1 MSGGSVVTHTT
12 EAIYERGVLRPISQQ
27 LPLKEGQRVRVAVE
41 LIPDQAQGDLT
52 SPEASFINQ
61 MKAERRVLTIAP
73 PPEPPPSNWKP
84 LLILGEP
91 LSETIIKM
99 RGEQG

>member
-1 MSGGSVVTHTT
+1 MTYIT
-12 EAIYERGVLRPISQQ
+12 EAIYEHGVLRPVSQQ

-41 LIPDQAQGDLT
+41 PIPDQTQSDLADR
-52 SPEASFINQ
+52 EAAFLNQ
-61 MKAERRVLTIAP
+61 MRAERRVLTMP
-73 PPEPPPSNWKP
+73 VPSEPPPSNWKP
-84 LLILGEP
+84 ILLSGEP

>member
-1 MSGGSVVTHTT
+1 MTHTT
-12 EAIYERGVLRPISQQ
+12 EAIYEHGVLRPISQQ

-41 LIPDQAQGDLT
+41 VIPDQVQNDLA
-52 SPEASFINQ
+52 SREAAFFDQ
-61 MKAERRVLTIAP
+61 MRAERRVLTIP
-73 PPEPPPSNWKP
+73 PPSEPPPSNWKP
-84 LLILGEP
+84 LLLSGEP